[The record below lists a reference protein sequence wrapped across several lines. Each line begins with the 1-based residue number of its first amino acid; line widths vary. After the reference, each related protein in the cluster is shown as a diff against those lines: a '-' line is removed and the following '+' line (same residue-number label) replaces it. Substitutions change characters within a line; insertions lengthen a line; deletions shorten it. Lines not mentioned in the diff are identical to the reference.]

1 MVVYSIYFLYVI
13 SKDNISF
20 LFIHKGDIGE
30 QGEQGVL
37 RFYLSSDLKVY
48 KGQKVILIV

>member
-30 QGEQGVL
+30 QGEHGVPGFQGEQL
-37 RFYLSSDLKVY
+37 PQ
-48 KGQKVILIV
+48 GIQ